1 MRKKWLGIALM
12 VFTMFLTGCMEGRT
26 SARTEVTVD
35 GESEDELQDDELSE
49 DKASTDEEQQ
59 EEDQSSATD
68 ADDSSGA
75 VTEEDVLAD
84 DSFPDDD
91 VVFTGGTQKKMLHF
105 VDVFQNH
112 YEVEINPNIEATPYD
127 DQCFF
132 SEGNKVMYEDANYT
146 SRQGVD
152 VSHHQGAIDWAR
164 VKAAGYDFAFIR
176 IGYRGYGTTG
186 SVNLD
191 REFYNNLKGA
201 QAAGIDVGV
210 YFFSQAISKEE
221 AIEEAE
227 FVLDALKGV
236 ALELPVVFDPENILD
251 DVART
256 DNVSGEQFTE
266 NTIAFC
272 ERIRQAGYE
281 PMIYSNMLWEA
292 YTLDLEQL
300 SAYPVWYAD
309 YEPLPQTPYHYVFW
323 QYDNKATV
331 PGISGETDVNLQMMP
346 RA

>member
-1 MRKKWLGIALM
+1 MRKKWLGMAVM
-12 VFTMFLTGCMEGRT
+12 VFALSVTGCGEG
-26 SARTEVTVD
+26 SADVLRDISKEEAAEKETVAD
-35 GESEDELQDDELSE
+35 VPDPDESGEDLPDDN
-49 DKASTDEEQQ
+49 TDENIEKDGQ
-59 EEDQSSATD
+59 ETATD
-68 ADDSSGA
+68 E
-75 VTEEDVLAD
+75 T
-84 DSFPDDD
+84 DD
-91 VVFTGGTQKKMLHF
+91 VFQGEADQKQMLQF

-112 YEVEINPNIEATPYD
+112 YEVEINPNVEATPYD

-227 FVLDALKGV
+227 FVLDALKGA

-256 DNVSGEQFTE
+256 DDVSGEQFTE
-266 NTIAFC
+266 NTIVFC
-272 ERIRQAGYE
+272 ERIKEAGYE

-300 SAYPVWYAD
+300 SAYPIWYAD